1 MMNTNAY
8 QFKIPPVPDGIL
20 RPLWSVMIPTY
31 NCAKYLRET
40 LKSVLAQDPG
50 SEVMQIEVID
60 DYSTQDDP
68 EAIVKELGC
77 GRVGFYRQSE
87 NVGHIQNFQTCLE
100 RSRGKFIHLLH
111 GDDCVQNGFYRLLQ
125 KGFEQDSKIGAA
137 FCRHIH
143 IDEQG
148 LQQYV
153 SDLEQPES
161 GILHNWLEKIAVKQ
175 LIQTPAIAV
184 RRDVYE
190 DLGIFD
196 SRLSSCED
204 WEMWIRIAAKYPV
217 WYEPELLALYRVRS
231 NSNTE
236 RHLQSGKE
244 IQNIRKVIGITKEYL
259 PDKNAHKLTKN
270 ALENYAF
277 YGLLKAQKFI
287 SNGDNIAG
295 MKLIIESLK
304 CSSSLKNIRQILKI
318 IIAIFYRQYIK
329 TKPIDNSNI

>member
-1 MMNTNAY
+1 MNTNAY
-8 QFKIPPVPDGIL
+8 QFKIPPVPDGIP

-31 NCAKYLRET
+31 NCAKYLRQT

-68 EAIVKELGC
+68 EAVVEELGC

-87 NVGHIQNFQTCLE
+87 NVGHIKNFQTCLE

-111 GDDCVQNGFYRLLQ
+111 GDDCVQDGFYSLLQ

-143 IDEQG
+143 IDEEG

-204 WEMWIRIAAKYPV
+204 WEMWIRIAAKYPI

-236 RHLQSGKE
+236 RHLRTGKE
-244 IQNIRKVIGITKEYL
+244 IQNIRRVICMTKDYL
-259 PDKNAHKLTKN
+259 PNESANKLSKT
-270 ALENYAF
+270 ARENYAF
-277 YGLLKAQKFI
+277 YGLNKAQNFI
-287 SNGDNIAG
+287 SNGERITGLN
-295 MKLIIESLK
+295 LILEAFR
-304 CSSSLKNIRQILKI
+304 CSFSVNVMYQTLRMISSFCRQ
-318 IIAIFYRQYIK
+318 
-329 TKPIDNSNI
+329 